1 LFDSGA
7 DVTIIN
13 QQIVD
18 KYQLPTKPLPK
29 PIRFRNADGS
39 TNTIGTVTRTLET
52 NFIVRGH
59 SLPTSFYVADLG
71 RDDALLGMPWI

>member
-1 LFDSGA
+1 KVVGIKALFDSGA

-29 PIRFRNADGS
+29 PIRFRNTDGS
-39 TNTIGTVTRTLET
+39 TNTIGTVT
-52 NFIVRGH
+52 
-59 SLPTSFYVADLG
+59 
-71 RDDALLGMPWI
+71 